1 MKSVSFVLPDAT
13 DSAAPTENYS
23 EQSNPVETDIP
34 SQDTMACDN
43 LEDGLD
49 SSPMP
54 DDWFAD
60 FVMKPTKEVT
70 S

>member
-1 MKSVSFVLPDAT
+1 MSFVLPDAN
-13 DSAAPTENYS
+13 DSAAPTENYT
-23 EQSNPVETDIP
+23 EQSNPIETDIP
-34 SQDTMACDN
+34 SQDTMACEN